1 MKKAYYIV
9 LGIIILIFFTKDIDL
24 NNDDYKNIKL
34 VNNPNNLTVLVNKNN
49 KLLSSYIPNDL
60 VLADIKYAHEN
71 KHLRK
76 EALSAFEKLNKD
88 AKKEDMNI
96 TIVSAY
102 RDYNYQ
108 KKLFNNYVLD
118 KGIDYALNCSA
129 KPGFS
134 EHQTGLAIDVEGS
147 NKDYDN
153 FDKSKEFDWMKNNAH
168 KYGFILRYPKGKEYI
183 TRFKYEPWHYRYVG
197 IDVATYIYE
206 NNLTL
211 EEYLNG
217 E

>member
-1 MKKAYYIV
+1 M
-9 LGIIILIFFTKDIDL
+9 
-24 NNDDYKNIKL
+24 
-34 VNNPNNLTVLVNKNN
+34 
-49 KLLSSYIPNDL
+49 
-60 VLADIKYAHEN
+60 
-71 KHLRK
+71 
-76 EALSAFEKLNKD
+76 
-88 AKKEDMNI
+88 
-96 TIVSAY
+96 
-102 RDYNYQ
+102 
-108 KKLFNNYVLD
+108 
-118 KGIDYALNCSA
+118 
-129 KPGFS
+129 
-134 EHQTGLAIDVEGS
+134 EGS